1 MTTMTLTL
9 SDFVALGSLVA
20 AMIGPVL
27 GYMVKIRRND
37 LKHLDDKLDNVQAT
51 VTRIE
56 DRLDEHVR
64 DHATGVFK

>member
-1 MTTMTLTL
+1 MTLGIQ
-9 SDFVALGSLVA
+9 DFVALGSLVA

-37 LKHLDDKLDNVQAT
+37 LKHLDEKLEGVQAT

-64 DHATGVFK
+64 DHAAGIFR